1 MKKENVLDA
10 MEHIDP
16 DMIEE
21 ADTYKRTEKTN
32 AWVKWTVLAACLCV
46 CIIGAAKFLPSLQNG
61 RETQAELP
69 QDVGNVPETPAPDY
83 DEGPDFETD
92 DEMISRYD
100 SSLNDEDLAVNNG
113 YWELS
118 NSLKAAIQ
126 EYDDSVKYRVV
137 VEVFKDGTVFD
148 SGSNEVLVLEEFF
161 LKNDYAVVHENYE
174 DSTMK
179 ASYFTIHATKEQL
192 LQFPVNP
199 SYGYYL
205 SLYDEYLG
213 LDKAAEIQDQSGYV
227 GASEATTEYPEEIA
241 VIFQAIVNAAA
252 CGDLPYVIDVS
263 LHDDPLRI
271 EVLVDTA
278 DEELIETFK
287 AAYDPTGTYIT
298 VVHEGA

>member
-1 MKKENVLDA
+1 

-16 DMIEE
+16 GMIEE
-21 ADTYKRTEKTN
+21 AGTYKRTEKTN
-32 AWVKWTVLAACLCV
+32 VWVKWTVLAACLCV
-46 CIIGAAKFLPSLQNG
+46 CIIGAVKFLPSLQNSM
-61 RETQAELP
+61 ETQTEPP

-83 DEGPDFETD
+83 NEGPDFETD
-92 DEMISRYD
+92 EEMISRYN
-100 SSLNDEDLAVNNG
+100 SSLNVEDLAVNNG
-113 YWELS
+113 YFELS

-126 EYDDSVKYRVV
+126 EFDDSVKYRVI
-137 VEVFKDGTVFD
+137 VEVFKDGTVID

-161 LKNDYAVVHENYE
+161 MKNDYDVVHENYE

-213 LDKAAEIQDQSGYV
+213 LDKVAETQDPSGYAE
-227 GASEATTEYPEEIA
+227 ASETATEYPEELA
-241 VIFQAIVNAAA
+241 EIFQAIVNGAA

-263 LHDDPLRI
+263 PHDDPLRI

-278 DEELIETFK
+278 DEELIEAFK

-298 VVHEGA
+298 VVQEGG